1 MATKNGFWGNG
12 WAWPHWG
19 DDPKAETRR
28 DRWSRMAGTAPWL
41 VFLISPITSATSGS
55 APLLHKI
62 VVVWLCVAYG
72 VSYVVIGATANR
84 FGHRNRLL
92 AVGWLALFPVALA
105 VTAGPATLVLST
117 YAVAPALM
125 MLPRNIGAAYG
136 LSMTLTLLIAT
147 RVHDGKADWSDGM
160 VLAVLTIAM
169 AAFGALLQTISAL
182 RRTQEQMAKL
192 AVAEERSRLARDLH
206 DVLGHS
212 LTTITVKAG
221 LARRILETAADP
233 ARAVAEVRDVEEL
246 ARQAMTEVRATVSG
260 YRTASLPAEL
270 VGARAALGAAGIA
283 ADLPA
288 AVDDVPAGSQEMFA
302 YVVREGVTNVIRHSG
317 ASRCEIRLGDNWLEV
332 RDNGKACMA
341 SVTSSRQSGGGHGL
355 SGLAER
361 VSQSGGEL
369 DAGPLPEGGFLLR
382 VHLPGPPK
390 KAEKA
395 VPEEDC
401 AVPARPS
408 VGLA

>member
-1 MATKNGFWGNG
+1 MAAKDNFWGTG
-12 WAWPHWG
+12 WDWPTWG
-19 DDPKAETRR
+19 DEPSSATLRERSGR
-28 DRWSRMAGTAPWL
+28 LIGTVPWL
-41 VFLISPITSATSGS
+41 LFLISPITDVTSGS
-55 APLLHKI
+55 RPLAVKI
-62 VVVWLCVAYG
+62 TVVSLAVVYG
-72 VSYVVIGATANR
+72 LSYLVIGGMGTWLS
-84 FGHRNRLL
+84 HRGRILGV
-92 AVGWLALFPVALA
+92 AWLSLFPIALSCYL
-105 VTAGPATLVLST
+105 GPSALVYAT
-117 YAVAPALM
+117 YAVSPALM
-125 MLPRNIGAAYG
+125 MLPRNIGGAYG
-136 LSMTLTLLIAT
+136 LGVTVALLVAT
-147 RVHDGKADWSDGM
+147 RVYDGRTDWSSGM
-160 VLAVLTIAM
+160 ILAVLTVAM
-169 AAFGALLQTISAL
+169 AMFGALLQTISTLKRA
-182 RRTQEQMAKL
+182 QDKMAKL

-221 LARRILETAADP
+221 LARRILETSADAERAA
-233 ARAVAEVRDVEEL
+233 AEVRDVEEL

-288 AVDDVPAGSQEMFA
+288 AVDDVPTDLQEMFA

-332 RDNGKACMA
+332 RDNGEACMA
-341 SVTSSRQSGGGHGL
+341 NVTSSRQSGGGHGL

-361 VSQSGGEL
+361 VSESGGEL

-382 VHLPGPPK
+382 VHVPTPPK

-395 VPEEDC
+395 APEPDG
-401 AVPARPS
+401 AVAVRPS